1 MTNIIIALLSGN
13 IITFFLGRLWGRKKN
28 KLDEEGKRLGNL
40 ETTIEIYERVH
51 NELKEQLSNL
61 SDKCSK
67 LSGQIEQLQSENEK
81 LKKEIH
87 TLNNKL
93 NEKNK
98 EY

>member
-1 MTNIIIALLSGN
+1 MTDIIIALLSGGV
-13 IITFFLGRLWGRKKN
+13 ITYVLGWLAGRKKN
-28 KLDEEGKRLGNL
+28 KLDLEGKRLENL

-51 NELKEQLSNL
+51 DELKEQLTNL

-67 LSGQIEQLQSENEK
+67 LSSQIDQLQSENEK

>member
-13 IITFFLGRLWGRKKN
+13 IITYILGWLQGRKKN
-28 KLDEEGKRLGNL
+28 KLDEEGKRLANL
-40 ETTIEIYERVH
+40 ESSIEIYEKVH
-51 NELKEQLSNL
+51 DELKEQLTNL

-67 LSGQIEQLQSENEK
+67 LSSQIDQLQSENEK